1 MYYKMSLPPVI
12 VRPIEDEKKEEP
24 LVLNAKLDLNLKK
37 FVICV
42 TRELKDKD
50 RQLLNS
56 YGNVLDYDHDIHNN
70 LSPESFPFDYLLIN
84 LNESGDRYFYM
95 KQIKPFRHRYN
106 VILYKYAFE
115 DDDVLDADNII
126 SSFPKRQARKEDFE
140 MILLQ
145 ERITKPSFWLSL
157 GSCIL
162 QTYHQ
167 VKK

>member
-1 MYYKMSLPPVI
+1 MSLPPVI
-12 VRPIEDEKKEEP
+12 VRPVEDEKKDP
-24 LVLNAKLDLNLKK
+24 PVLNAKLELNLKK
-37 FVICV
+37 FVICT
-42 TRELKDKD
+42 TRDLKDKD
-50 RQLLNS
+50 RKLLES
-56 YGNVLDYDHDIHNN
+56 YGNVLDYSHDIHNN
-70 LSPESFPFDYLLIN
+70 LSPETFPFDYLLIN

-95 KQIKPFRHRYN
+95 KQIKPFRDRYN
-106 VILYKYAFE
+106 VVLYKYQFE

-126 SSFPKRQARKEDFE
+126 SSFPKRQARKLDFE

-145 ERITKPSFWLSL
+145 ERISKPSFWLSL